1 MPCHQQ
7 HLPFV
12 KHLAERDGWH
22 EWPACSFDIPIPIP
36 IQPSRASRL
45 VREASLP
52 LLTQPHQVAAAAP
65 NTHQSQQPLVAQ
77 GPSLLCGEWRILLS
91 LSPMHAWLQVVAGA
105 WVGGSVALG
114 GHIPPPTSLP
124 SSPFPSSLL
133 GVHLSFVMGSNDA
146 ADPAPHAMPAIACRR
161 QRCTPLGTP
170 KQQGAAV
177 WKWPEV
183 VAGCRANCSSISS
196 LCHGCRQRKSWWRR
210 EIPACVCRVV

>member
-1 MPCHQQ
+1 MSCHQQ

-22 EWPACSFDIPIPIP
+22 EWPACSFDIPIP

-77 GPSLLCGEWRILLS
+77 GPSLLCGEWRILLF

-146 ADPAPHAMPAIACRR
+146 ADPPPM
-161 QRCTPLGTP
+161 RCQPLHVDANDALLLEPPSSKALRCGSGP
-170 KQQGAAV
+170 KLLQVVVQIVHQFHPCATAAGSENRGGEG
-177 WKWPEV
+177 KF
-183 VAGCRANCSSISS
+183 
-196 LCHGCRQRKSWWRR
+196 LL
-210 EIPACVCRVV
+210 VCRVG